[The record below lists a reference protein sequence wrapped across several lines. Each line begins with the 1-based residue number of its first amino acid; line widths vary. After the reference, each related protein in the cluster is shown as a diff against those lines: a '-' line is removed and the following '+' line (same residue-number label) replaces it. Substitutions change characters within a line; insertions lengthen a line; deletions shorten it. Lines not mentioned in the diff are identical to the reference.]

1 MHRRLIDICMIDN
14 SDGFAIP
21 TDFEPLSTEFLGTA
35 IDTLFD
41 RAAERWSER
50 IAINESRHHWTYR
63 ELQQHVD
70 RLAALL
76 AQAGAAD
83 QDRPVALWLPI
94 GASVIVAM
102 LATLKAGGFY
112 VVIDPRYP
120 AERNSAILNNS
131 EAAWVITDEA
141 HRSALE
147 AYFPGNRL
155 LMWHEEAAAGIPVNT
170 SSPDPSSR
178 RAAIVYTS
186 GSTGQPKGVVHSH
199 AFILGWTQLYV
210 SDLHMSS
217 SDRVSLLYSASV
229 AGAIRDIYGA
239 LLTGAMLLPFTVREH
254 SFNELARYL
263 VDGRV
268 TIYHSVATLFRELM
282 TSRLVVTGFSDVRTL
297 VFGGERVLARDLS
310 LIRER
315 FTASTMVYTSIGST
329 EAGTFARLFLRA
341 DSDPG
346 YAAIPLGFVPAGC
359 RVILMDDHNTPVPD
373 GEPGD
378 IVVESR
384 YLADEYW
391 RNPQETAQAFSA
403 APHDPS
409 LRRYHTGDLGMRDAD
424 GMLRHCGRSDRQFKV
439 RGHRIEPAEI
449 EAALLAVPQ
458 VTNVIVCPQANGDD
472 TQAVAY
478 LEGLGISNESLRI
491 HCARLLPQHMI
502 PAAFY
507 SCEQFPRLPNN
518 KVDYQ
523 QLSRPGR
530 PVTSGRASEVK
541 AGEAATL
548 IELWQ
553 SFFPGCQITANTD
566 FFAAGGDSLQAI
578 RMMGRVNDLYGV
590 AAPVTLLFQY
600 PTLGGLERELQDLG
614 LDQQSNDNVTSEVQV
629 EASGSTENVAFTY
642 AQTNVQLYEQLF
654 GLGYAPAQLNAVAAA
669 YDLALSL
676 FSALLRPEGK
686 PFVNHLV
693 GTASIL
699 AQHDAPFPVV
709 VAGLLHA
716 AYAYGEF
723 GSLRCGVTPG
733 KRHRVRAVI
742 GEEAEVIVYRYTR
755 FQWNARVIDALK
767 KQLPDLSQDE
777 QTVIFMRLANELEEG
792 ADASLLY
799 CAEET
804 RLLKANYLGMC
815 VGVATAM
822 DMQQLA
828 FELESCHQSN
838 SVKQVPGRPEFGRRS
853 VYSMPTLTRLKL
865 AACHALRKV
874 IWS

>member
-1 MHRRLIDICMIDN
+1 MIN
-14 SDGFAIP
+14 NADGFAVP
-21 TDFEPLSTEFLGTA
+21 TDYEPPCPEFPGTA
-35 IDTLFD
+35 INTLFD

-76 AQAGAAD
+76 AQAGLAD
-83 QDRPVALWLPI
+83 EDRPVALWLPN
-94 GASVIVAM
+94 GASVIAAM

-112 VVIDPRYP
+112 VVIDPSYP
-120 AERNSAILNNS
+120 AARNTAILNNS
-131 EAAWVITDEA
+131 EAGWVITDKA
-141 HRSALE
+141 HRSAVE
-147 AYFPGNRL
+147 AHFPRNRI
-155 LMWHEEAAAGIPVNT
+155 LMWDEEAAAGLQLKT
-170 SSPDPSSR
+170 SSLGPSSR

-199 AFILGWTQLYV
+199 AFILGWTHLYV
-210 SDLHMSS
+210 SDLHISS

-239 LLTGAMLLPFTVREH
+239 LLTGSMLLPFTVREH
-254 SFNELARYL
+254 SFNELAQFL

-282 TSRLVVTGFSDVRTL
+282 TSRSVVTGFSYVRTL
-297 VFGGERVLARDLS
+297 AFGGERVLARDLS
-310 LIRER
+310 LIREQ
-315 FTASTMVYTSIGST
+315 FPASTMVYTSIGST

-359 RVILMDDHNTPVPD
+359 RVILMDDHSTPVAD
-373 GEPGD
+373 GEPGE

-391 RNPQETAQAFSA
+391 RNPQETAQVFSA
-403 APHDPS
+403 VPHDPS

-424 GMLRHCGRSDRQFKV
+424 GMLHHYGRSDRQFKV

-449 EAALLAVPQ
+449 EAALLAVPE

-478 LEGLGISNESLRI
+478 LEGPGISSESLRL

-507 SCEQFPRLPNN
+507 SCEQFPRLANN
-518 KVDYQ
+518 KVDLQ
-523 QLSRPGR
+523 QLSRSGR
-530 PVTSGRASEVK
+530 AVTSGVAGEVK
-541 AGEAATL
+541 PCEAATL

-553 SFFPGCQITANTD
+553 SLFPDCEITANTD

-578 RMMGRVNDLYGV
+578 RMMSRVNDLYGT

-600 PTLGGLERELQDLG
+600 PTLGMLERELQAPG
-614 LDQQSNDNVTSEVQV
+614 LEQQSNDNVNSKVQV
-629 EASGSTENVAFTY
+629 EASGGAENVAFTY

-669 YDLALSL
+669 YGLALSL

-699 AQHDAPFPVV
+699 AQHGAPFPVV

-742 GEEAEVIVYRYTR
+742 GEEAEAIVYRYTR
-755 FQWNARVIDALK
+755 FQWNARIIDALN
-767 KQLPDLSQDE
+767 KQLPDLSRDQK
-777 QTVIFMRLANELEEG
+777 TVIFMRLANELEEG
-792 ADASLLY
+792 ADAGLLY

-828 FELESCHQSN
+828 FELESCHQRN
-838 SVKQVPGRPEFGRRS
+838 SVKQVTGRPELGRRS
-853 VYSMPTLTRLKL
+853 VYSLPRLTRLKL
-865 AACHALRKV
+865 AVRHALGRAPR
-874 IWS
+874 S